1 MKITPRNLLPVT
13 LLCFA
18 LFLNFSCNKDSDL
31 LAEYVVEQEI
41 ATEVP
46 KEVNID
52 LANALF
58 TTDEDQSVSF
68 NLLNNTSS
76 NRKGR
81 RRFKS
86 NLKPTFGDIT
96 IEKDSIAVYT
106 PSNDYNGKDDI
117 EITLEVTNEDET
129 TSEEVIT
136 IDVTVE
142 PVEDVVEDII
152 EITEETPV
160 VIEPLKNDTF
170 KKESEVIITEVSKP
184 ANGTVVIN
192 EDNTIT
198 YTPDTNITIEE
209 TPAEETPVEETPVE
223 EAPVEEAPVD
233 ETPVEEA
240 PKEDTFT
247 YTTSVTNPDNTVTEE
262 TGSIVITTPTQNT
275 TTSDPIDMGELKA
288 FPGAEGFGQNAT
300 GGRGGKIVE
309 VTSTNFSGPG
319 SLKEALEMTG
329 ARTIIFRV
337 GGTIQGQ
344 GSEYLQI
351 PRGSGDVTIAGETAP
366 GGGILIRG
374 ARLQVRDG
382 NVIIRH
388 IRFRQDPSNSSGS
401 NDDALT
407 IDGTG
412 GSPLT
417 DIMIDHCSF
426 SWGLDGN
433 LDIRNTWGATVQN
446 SIITGNA
453 KSNLIN
459 ANSKNISYLNNIFG
473 LVQQRVVRAN
483 TISHLD
489 LTLEMINNFIYGV
502 PWPAGPSEGLKA
514 TVENNVCENSNS
526 VSTGSNNLLDVPEP
540 NPDNYEPNKISNTY
554 LYISGNDL
562 GDMYKGEVA
571 SKGNPY
577 LESAPLY
584 RSSYAPKSIN
594 GLKDYLLA
602 NTGAGSGLS
611 QGLDAVDSELIS
623 YIKAKSG
630 TIKYSGSFP
639 NISNGTPYPDVD
651 KDGMDDEWEKAKG
664 LNVGSADNNGD
675 QDGNGYTNLEEF
687 LYELY
692 MNQ

>member
-170 KKESEVIITEVSKP
+170 KKESEVIITQVSKP

-223 EAPVEEAPVD
+223 
-233 ETPVEEA
+233 
-240 PKEDTFT
+240 
-247 YTTSVTNPDNTVTEE
+247 
-262 TGSIVITTPTQNT
+262 
-275 TTSDPIDMGELKA
+275 
-288 FPGAEGFGQNAT
+288 
-300 GGRGGKIVE
+300 
-309 VTSTNFSGPG
+309 
-319 SLKEALEMTG
+319 
-329 ARTIIFRV
+329 
-337 GGTIQGQ
+337 
-344 GSEYLQI
+344 
-351 PRGSGDVTIAGETAP
+351 
-366 GGGILIRG
+366 
-374 ARLQVRDG
+374 
-382 NVIIRH
+382 
-388 IRFRQDPSNSSGS
+388 
-401 NDDALT
+401 
-407 IDGTG
+407 
-412 GSPLT
+412 
-417 DIMIDHCSF
+417 
-426 SWGLDGN
+426 
-433 LDIRNTWGATVQN
+433 
-446 SIITGNA
+446 
-453 KSNLIN
+453 
-459 ANSKNISYLNNIFG
+459 
-473 LVQQRVVRAN
+473 
-483 TISHLD
+483 
-489 LTLEMINNFIYGV
+489 
-502 PWPAGPSEGLKA
+502 
-514 TVENNVCENSNS
+514 
-526 VSTGSNNLLDVPEP
+526 
-540 NPDNYEPNKISNTY
+540 
-554 LYISGNDL
+554 
-562 GDMYKGEVA
+562 
-571 SKGNPY
+571 
-577 LESAPLY
+577 
-584 RSSYAPKSIN
+584 
-594 GLKDYLLA
+594 
-602 NTGAGSGLS
+602 
-611 QGLDAVDSELIS
+611 
-623 YIKAKSG
+623 
-630 TIKYSGSFP
+630 
-639 NISNGTPYPDVD
+639 
-651 KDGMDDEWEKAKG
+651 
-664 LNVGSADNNGD
+664 
-675 QDGNGYTNLEEF
+675 
-687 LYELY
+687 
-692 MNQ
+692 

>member
-1 MKITPRNLLPVT
+1 MKFHPSNLIQLALGFIV
-13 LLCFA
+13 LLTT
-18 LFLNFSCNKDSDL
+18 SCNKDSDL
-31 LAEYVVEQEI
+31 LAEYVVENP
-41 ATEVP
+41 EV
-46 KEVNID
+46 
-52 LANALF
+52 ALMDNVV
-58 TTDEDQSVSF
+58 TLRNSSVIIRPSK
-68 NLLNNTSS
+68 
-76 NRKGR
+76 R
-81 RRFKS
+81 
-86 NLKPTFGDIT
+86 
-96 IEKDSIAVYT
+96 DS
-106 PSNDYNGKDDI
+106 NGKSKKTT
-117 EITLEVTNEDET
+117 IT
-129 TSEEVIT
+129 
-136 IDVTVE
+136 DVSS
-142 PVEDVVEDII
+142 PSI
-152 EITEETPV
+152 
-160 VIEPLKNDTF
+160 
-170 KKESEVIITEVSKP
+170 
-184 ANGTVVIN
+184 GTAVIN
-192 EDNTIT
+192 EDNSIT
-198 YTPDTNITIEE
+198 YTPDTDITG
-209 TPAEETPVEETPVE
+209 T
-223 EAPVEEAPVD
+223 D
-233 ETPVEEA
+233 E
-240 PKEDTFT
+240 FS
-247 YTTSVTNPDNTVTEE
+247 YTTDVTNTDDTITQE
-262 TGSIVITTPTQNT
+262 TGSITVTITDKTPIPTE
-275 TTSDPIDMGELKA
+275 PLDMGELKA

-300 GGRGGKIVE
+300 GGRGGRIVE
-309 VTSTNFSGPG
+309 VTTTNFSGSG

-388 IRFRQDPSNSSGS
+388 IRFRQDPSNSTGS

-446 SIITGNA
+446 SIVTGNA

-489 LTLEMINNFIYGV
+489 LTLEMINNYIYGV

-514 TVENNVCENSNS
+514 TIENNVCENSNN

-540 NPDNYEPNKISNTY
+540 NPDNYEPNKIANTY

-577 LESAPLY
+577 LESVPLY
-584 RSSYAPKSIN
+584 RSSYTPKSIN
-594 GLKDYLLA
+594 GLKEYLLA

-611 QGLDAVDSELIS
+611 QGLDAVDTEVINN
-623 YIKAKSG
+623 IKAKSG

-651 KDGMDDEWEKAKG
+651 KDGMDDDWEKAKG

-675 QDGNGYTNLEEF
+675 QDGNGYTNLEMF

-692 MNQ
+692 MN